1 WLRRLF
7 LISAIFEA
15 VALEHV
21 PERLVVDLVVV
32 LHFRGLDERSKLARR
47 TISRGL
53 LEIGKPAL
61 HIGAKNLA
69 DPARRFEVVDSL
81 LNVIGQVALRLANV
95 FNLRLGTI
103 DAGLEDREERQVRV
117 RIRRDGAH
125 FNAHRLRVA
134 DGHAHHRSTI
144 GRRSLD
150 LVRRLKVR
158 IEAAIC
164 IYAGI
169 ENQADIERTGEN
181 AIDEIP
187 TESGKLLL
195 ALLIPHEIDLVLGD
209 GDVGVHAAAVDAD
222 DGLGQEAGGVA
233 HVVGNLTREQLVELD
248 LVCSSDNFAVAVVDF
263 KLAGRN
269 LWVILLVLEAHR
281 ALHFSRRIDKLAQ
294 RIEREHMIV
303 AASVDEIE
311 AAGFVE
317 AALGVAAGEQ
327 EAFNLV

>member
-1 WLRRLF
+1 
-7 LISAIFEA
+7 
-15 VALEHV
+15 
-21 PERLVVDLVVV
+21 
-32 LHFRGLDERSKLARR
+32 
-47 TISRGL
+47 
-53 LEIGKPAL
+53 
-61 HIGAKNLA
+61 
-69 DPARRFEVVDSL
+69 
-81 LNVIGQVALRLANV
+81 
-95 FNLRLGTI
+95 
-103 DAGLEDREERQVRV
+103 
-117 RIRRDGAH
+117 
-125 FNAHRLRVA
+125 
-134 DGHAHHRSTI
+134 
-144 GRRSLD
+144 
-150 LVRRLKVR
+150 
-158 IEAAIC
+158 
-164 IYAGI
+164 
-169 ENQADIERTGEN
+169 
-181 AIDEIP
+181 
-187 TESGKLLL
+187 ESGKLLL

-233 HVVGNLTREQLVELD
+233 NVVGNLTREQLVELD

-327 EAFNLV
+327 EAFNLVGCVERVALLLEKLVGVLLENAAQITGVGCSVLIDHGAENQHLAIAEHVGGHPVEGAPVDAETKIALFLRGEAANRRSIERQILIRAEEKLLVVVQQVQAAFQIGKED